1 MKMGVKSG
9 EIARPYG
16 LGALMYEPFA
26 LRLHPFEWGSWQGF
40 DRLSLNG
47 LSGTQ
52 GPSKPPPFY
61 LSAWWGFDRL
71 SPNGFSGAQG
81 PSHPPP
87 FALSS
92 SKGCAGFDPPVL
104 GTVEGL
110 SPNGM

>member
-61 LSAWWGFDRL
+61 LSAWWGFDKL
-71 SPNGFSGAQG
+71 SPNGFSGTQG
-81 PSHPPP
+81 PSKPPP
-87 FALSS
+87 FEWSA
-92 SKGCAGFDPPVL
+92 
-104 GTVEGL
+104 
-110 SPNGM
+110 